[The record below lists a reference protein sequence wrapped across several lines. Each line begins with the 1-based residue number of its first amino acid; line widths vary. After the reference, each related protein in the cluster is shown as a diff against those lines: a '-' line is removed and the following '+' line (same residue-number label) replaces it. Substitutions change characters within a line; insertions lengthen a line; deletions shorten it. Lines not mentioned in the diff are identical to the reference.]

1 MVAGSTR
8 RREGDGDEL
17 GKVALDLLRIL
28 QRMVGEIG
36 GGGSGGFLLPVVGP
50 QSNRLIQHNLDGVCD
65 RGRGVGEKGACFW
78 VLGDAGDA
86 VLILEGDARKL
97 SVFSEGQS
105 NPPPEIR
112 LIDRAGAPA

>member
-1 MVAGSTR
+1 
-8 RREGDGDEL
+8 
-17 GKVALDLLRIL
+17 
-28 QRMVGEIG
+28 MVGEIG

-50 QSNRLIQHNLDGVCD
+50 QRNRLIQHNLDGVCD

-97 SVFSEGQS
+97 SVFSEGQR
-105 NPPPEIR
+105 NPPSEVR
-112 LIDRAGAPA
+112 LIDRAGAPT